1 MRKLHLPALVL
12 LLLPGAVF
20 ATGRIALP
28 NLTVGRNLQTT
39 AALTLDDAAP
49 PEGLDVKLT
58 SSDPKR
64 LLLSTSAEKA
74 GSASIVMNVRAGS
87 RFSIEFFVQGLAAS
101 GTVSYTASAPGFES
115 AAGTVTLAPSGIIFA

>member
-1 MRKLHLPALVL
+1 MRTLHLPALVL
-12 LLLPGAVF
+12 LLLPGAAF

-39 AALTLDDAAP
+39 AALTLDDPAP
-49 PEGLDVKLT
+49 PQGLDVKLT

-74 GSASIVMNVRAGS
+74 GSASIVMNIRAGS
-87 RFSIEFFVQGLAAS
+87 RFSIEFFVQALAAS
-101 GTVSYTASAPGFES
+101 GTVNFTASAPAFE
-115 AAGTVTLAPSGIIFA
+115 AAAAPL